1 MATVNLHPS
10 STLINDWDLAG
21 SADTGTAHGNLSD
34 SNDNSVLRENDQTR
48 HCIFQLDNYT
58 AGGTVTSIRWY
69 VRATMF
75 NTRSSSSNTAIQVT
89 LGNGSH
95 TNIST
100 GTEYYDENVTVE
112 FQAGYAQND
121 YYGTARADD
130 GSSAW
135 DATSLDALRLDINTS
150 PADPPGISMI
160 QVAKAY
166 VEVTYTVAVGY
177 GNNVLGIARANISKV
192 NGIATADISK
202 VNGV

>member
-10 STLINDWDLAG
+10 STVVNQWDPEG

-34 SNDNSVLRENDQTR
+34 STDDSVLREPDQNR
-48 HCIFQLDNYT
+48 FCIVELDNYT

-75 NTRSSSSNTAIQVT
+75 NTRNSSTNTAIQVT

-95 TNIST
+95 DESSA

-166 VEVTYTVAVGY
+166 VEVTYGAVAVTH
-177 GNNVLGIARANISKV
+177 N
-192 NGIATADISK
+192 ATFFGT
-202 VNGV
+202 NF